1 MKTLSLQKMENVEG
15 GRRFL
20 GITSCGWSIIGTVAV
35 TGIAAFATA
44 GLGGF
49 LVGKFVGTAAIISSC
64 GNYDWDP

>member
-1 MKTLSLQKMENVEG
+1 MKTLSLTEMENVEG

-35 TGIAAFATA
+35 TALAATATA

-49 LVGKFVGTAAIISSC
+49 LVGKFLGTAAIISSC
-64 GNYDWDP
+64 GNYD